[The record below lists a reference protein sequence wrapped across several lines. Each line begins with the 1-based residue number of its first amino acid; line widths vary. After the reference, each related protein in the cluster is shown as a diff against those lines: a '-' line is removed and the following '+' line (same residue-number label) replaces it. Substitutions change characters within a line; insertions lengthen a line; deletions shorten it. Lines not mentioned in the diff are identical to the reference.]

1 MLTACHV
8 IAISLPF
15 ILYQIRTGVYIAR
28 HRKRY
33 TEADCYA
40 LAQRVIRIMKVNGGI
55 RTKAYGMENLPKE
68 GGYVM
73 YSNHQGKYD
82 ALGIMGAHKEPCTI
96 MMDAKRSHLPIVDPF
111 MTLIQGS
118 RLDKTDMRSQVET
131 IHNMVREVEA
141 GRRYIVFPEGGYFHN
156 RNEVKE
162 FMPGAFKTSIKSK
175 TPIVPV
181 AIIDSYKPFELNS
194 LRPVETQVHF
204 LKPISF
210 EEYEGM
216 NTREIAQMV
225 RARIV
230 ATIAKQLHAI
240 EDLQRCLDESEA
252 LLDEDLMMSCM
263 MEMDDIPSQHRI
275 VH

>member
-1 MLTACHV
+1 MLRFCYV
-8 IAISLPF
+8 ILISLPF
-15 ILYQIRTGVYIAR
+15 IIYYIRRGAYIER
-28 HRKRY
+28 HRERY

-40 LAQRVIRIMKVNGGI
+40 LAQKVIRIMKVNGGI
-55 RTKAYGMENLPKE
+55 RTRAYGMENLPKE

-82 ALGIMGAHKEPCTI
+82 ALGIMGAHEEPCTI
-96 MMDAKRSHLPIVDPF
+96 MMDEKRSHLPIVDPF
-111 MTLIQGS
+111 MKLIQGS
-118 RLDKTDMRSQVET
+118 RLDKTDMKSQVRT
-131 IHNMVREVEA
+131 IQNMVQEVKA
-141 GRRYIVFPEGGYFHN
+141 GRKYIIFPEGGYFHN

-162 FMPGAFKTSIKSK
+162 FLPGAFKTSVKSK

-204 LKPISF
+204 LKPIFF

-225 RARIV
+225 RARIM

-252 LLDEDLMMSCM
+252 LLDEDLMASCM
-263 MEMDDIPSQHRI
+263 TEMGGGSSKQRI
-275 VH
+275 IR

>member
-1 MLTACHV
+1 MLRFCYV
-8 IAISLPF
+8 ILISLPF
-15 ILYQIRTGVYIAR
+15 IFYYIRKGAYIEK
-28 HRKRY
+28 HSERY
-33 TEADCYA
+33 TEEDRYA
-40 LAQRVIRIMKVNGGI
+40 LAQKVIRIMKTNGAI
-55 RTKAYGMENLPKE
+55 RTRAYGMENLPDT

-82 ALGIMGAHKEPCTI
+82 ALGIMGAHEKPCTVV
-96 MMDAKRSHLPIVDPF
+96 MDEKRSHLPIVDPF

-118 RLDKTDMRSQVET
+118 RLDKTDMRSQVKT
-131 IHNMVREVEA
+131 IQKMVKEVQA
-141 GRRYIVFPEGGYFHN
+141 GRKYIVFPEGGYCHN
-156 RNEVKE
+156 RNEVQE
-162 FMPGAFKTSIKSK
+162 FMPGAFKTAIKSGA
-175 TPIVPV
+175 PIVPV

-204 LKPISF
+204 LKPIF
-210 EEYEGM
+210 CEDYKGM
-216 NTREIAQMV
+216 STREIAEMV

-263 MEMDDIPSQHRI
+263 TEMGSCTSKQRI
-275 VH
+275 IH